1 MLPISS
7 DSIYQCCRRRTLS
20 SDAFTAHLTVVQKE
34 FPLRFPKKKVA
45 FSPSFCILAPFPFY
59 LEDGEE
65 AVVDLEPG
73 QVLQESPRRLFREGT
88 LGALRRFNGFFVVV
102 VFHRLFVVV
111 QIRVILLGRE
121 KSKLVP

>member
-1 MLPISS
+1 M
-7 DSIYQCCRRRTLS
+7 S

-73 QVLQESPRRLFREGT
+73 QVLQESPLRLFRERT
-88 LGALRRFNGFFVVV
+88 LGALRRFNGFFVLVV
-102 VFHRLFVVV
+102 RVIFRRLFVVV

-121 KSKLVP
+121 NSKLVP